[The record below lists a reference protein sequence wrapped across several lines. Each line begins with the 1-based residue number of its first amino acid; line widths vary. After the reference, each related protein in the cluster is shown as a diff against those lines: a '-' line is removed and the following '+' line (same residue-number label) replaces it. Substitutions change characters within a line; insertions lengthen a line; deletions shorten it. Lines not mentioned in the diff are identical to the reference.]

1 MNSISSSLYNLNVE
15 FENCEHILP
24 GWTCKKRS
32 SKASCSLNLFK
43 NDKKIISKIW
53 GHTKTR
59 IVYYGHDDEA
69 LLEFITTLNIPN
81 FHITHIKGIHSIYF
95 DVLGLNYLFIDELT
109 NMICGIPTS
118 ELGNFPEPLE
128 DKLAAKLDTQ
138 EYCIYYTHFNK
149 IDERILNMITEHDFK
164 GVVIHG
170 NVKDEIVYKLF
181 EKMPSLKY
189 VWIGYKEYTA
199 TSVEESVDYML
210 RIMEIHF
217 AANSHKSIADRYYVA
232 KKCNIKSA
240 MH

>member
-1 MNSISSSLYNLNVE
+1 MNSIDLSLYNLKVE

-24 GWTCKKRS
+24 GWTCKKMS

-81 FHITHIKGIHSIYF
+81 FHITHIKGIHSMYF
-95 DVLGLNYLFIDELT
+95 DVLGLNYLFNDELT

-138 EYCIYYTHFNK
+138 EYCIYYPHFGK
-149 IDERILNMITEHDFK
+149 IGERILNMITKHDFK
-164 GVVIHG
+164 GVVIRG

-181 EKMPSLKY
+181 EKMPNLKY
-189 VWIGYKEYTA
+189 VWTGGKEYTT

-210 RIMEIHF
+210 RIMEFHF
-217 AANSHKSIADRYYVA
+217 AANSDKSIANRYYVA